1 MTNRWLGKIAA
12 TLGFVVTIRSRRS
25 RPLDVEPLLERI
37 ATCCISS
44 LAVASVIAVLVL
56 SVVAPSP

>member
-12 TLGFVVTIRSRRS
+12 TLGSVVTSRLRRT

-37 ATCCISS
+37 VTCCIGS

-56 SVVAPSP
+56 SVMTPSP

>member
-1 MTNRWLGKIAA
+1 MT
-12 TLGFVVTIRSRRS
+12 FRSRWR

-37 ATCCISS
+37 VTCCISS